1 MQKLTDM
8 RLSCH
13 LVVDF
18 YSLMKLFSN
27 ILVFKL
33 FRLLRQAIFL
43 FLWKLKTLQKY
54 TKCLEFFQTPIQM
67 MFQ

>member
-33 FRLLRQAIFL
+33 FRLLRQVIFL
-43 FLWKLKTLQKY
+43 FLWKFKTLQKY

>member
-18 YSLMKLFSN
+18 CSLMKLFSN

-33 FRLLRQAIFL
+33 FRLLRQVIFL
-43 FLWKLKTLQKY
+43 FLWKFKTLQKY
-54 TKCLEFFQTPIQM
+54 TK
-67 MFQ
+67 